1 MKYSITLLLAAGAAC
16 MVMQAAPARRK
27 ATAVDQQAMT
37 TRVTEALARYDL
49 DMAAEILDQWESNAS
64 RAKQELAP
72 EFDELTSRR
81 LLMENMLER
90 VEALP
95 VVRADTLGITSMYE
109 TNMPI
114 RLGQS
119 SGSLYGTRWF
129 ESQPALRHDSLSN
142 AHIPAA
148 GREIFWS
155 GPDDNGKRTL
165 YQAGFLLD
173 GSLDNPQP
181 VFDEQTNSRFTDM
194 TTPFLSDDGLTL
206 YFAGKDPS
214 TSIGGYDIYRAV
226 RPHPGGDFS
235 SPSNLGM
242 PYNSPA
248 DDMLFCL
255 DSDAGIGY
263 FASKRAGAHDSI
275 VIYTF
280 VPNATRINRDAS
292 LETQTLTAYAAIDDI
307 SSSRPDGFDLSRYN
321 VIRPSVADPDDNI
334 CDRFEL
340 YIPAR
345 KSIYHTL
352 DDFTVPA
359 ARDAMEQ
366 VIQASADLEIL
377 VAQIEDMRSRWGAGD
392 HSLAQNILRAENQL
406 KAARQRVV
414 NLQNRVIELE
424 SAP

>member
-1 MKYSITLLLAAGAAC
+1 MKYSITLLLAAMAAC
-16 MVMQAAPARRK
+16 LIMQAAPSRRK

-95 VVRADTLGITSMYE
+95 VVRADTLGITSMHE

-119 SGSLYGTRWF
+119 SGSLYGARWF
-129 ESQPALRHDSLSN
+129 DSPPALRHDSLSN

-155 GPDDNGKRTL
+155 GPDDKGKRTL

-181 VFDEQTNSRFTDM
+181 VFDDQTNERFTDM
-194 TTPFLSDDGLTL
+194 TTPFLADDGLTL
-206 YFAGKDPS
+206 YFAGKDVS

-226 RPHPGGDFS
+226 RPHPGAGFS
-235 SPSNLGM
+235 APSNLGM

-255 DSDAGIGY
+255 DSEAGIGY

-292 LETQTLTAYAAIDDI
+292 LETQTLTAYAAINDI
-307 SSSRPDGFDLSRYN
+307 ASSRPDGFDLSRYN
-321 VIRPSVADPDDNI
+321 NQAVVSDDEESL
-334 CDRFEL
+334 CDRFDL

-345 KSIYHTL
+345 KSTYHTL
-352 DDFTVPA
+352 DDFTSSK
-359 ARDAMEQ
+359 ARAAMEQ
-366 VIQASADLEIL
+366 VIQAYADLDSL
-377 VAQIEDMRSRWGAGD
+377 TASLEDMRSRWSAGN
-392 HSLAQNILRAENQL
+392 HSLAQEIRRAENQL
-406 KAARQRVV
+406 KAARQRVI

-424 SAP
+424 GAQ